1 MDTKKIAVITLMKNH
16 SDLTMKLINSI
27 IEKDDYPKDKLTIYV
42 ADTGSDDEEKK
53 IMHDFIDNVPMD
65 VVYIEY
71 DYYNFAKINNDVVT
85 NEIDDDTDL
94 ILLINNDVELINNAI
109 SRAVKTFESED
120 NVGTVGAMLLY
131 PDGKVQHGGIFL
143 MYDGNGTPQLTHC
156 LLNKE
161 YNKELMNGEYYT
173 LGNTGAFML
182 TSLKNW
188 INVGG
193 GLNTAYKHCFE
204 DVEFNVNLLKKGYKN
219 ITNYDALAYHRES
232 STRHQEKC
240 LSDFQMVRRALR
252 HPKVKKINENLY
264 TKKVRLKNS
273 MF

>member
-1 MDTKKIAVITLMKNH
+1 MDTKKIAAITLMKNH
-16 SDLTMKLINSI
+16 SDLTIKLINSI

-53 IMHDFIDNVPMD
+53 IMYDFIDNVSMD

-71 DYYNFAKINNDVVT
+71 DYYNFAKINNDVVA

-143 MYDGNGTPQLTHC
+143 MYDKNGTPQLTHC
-156 LLNKE
+156 LLNKQ

-188 INVGG
+188 NDVGG

-204 DVEFNVNLLKKGYKN
+204 DVEFNTNLLKKGYKN

-232 STRHQEKC
+232 STRHQKIC
-240 LSDFQMVRRALR
+240 LDDIQRIRRTLK
-252 HPKVKKINENLY
+252 HPKLAKINESLY
-264 TKKVRLKNS
+264 IKK
-273 MF
+273 

>member
-1 MDTKKIAVITLMKNH
+1 MDTKKIAAITLMKNH
-16 SDLTMKLINSI
+16 SDLTIKLINSI

-53 IMHDFIDNVPMD
+53 IMYDFIDNVPMD

-71 DYYNFAKINNDVVT
+71 DYYNFAKINNDVVA

-109 SRAVKTFESED
+109 SRAVNTFESED

-131 PDGKVQHGGIFL
+131 PDDKVQHGGIFL
-143 MYDGNGTPQLTHC
+143 MYDKNGTPQLTHC
-156 LLNKE
+156 LLNNE

-188 INVGG
+188 NDVGG

-204 DVEFNVNLLKKGYKN
+204 DVEFNTNLLKKGYKN

-232 STRHQEKC
+232 STRHQKIC
-240 LSDFQMVRRALR
+240 LDDIQRIRRTLK
-252 HPKVKKINENLY
+252 HPKLAKINEKLY
-264 TKKVRLKNS
+264 TKK
-273 MF
+273 